1 MDVDPPKPLR
11 LEAGCGD
18 RERLTAELEFV
29 QLLANPQYLQCEHPP
44 TVHPRP
50 YDILKTKL
58 TLNPSPPSDLAQNN
72 YFADPAFVSYL
83 EYLLY
88 WKRPEY
94 AKLLM

>member
-18 RERLTAELEFV
+18 RERITAELEFV

-50 YDILKTKL
+50 YDILIKK
-58 TLNPSPPSDLAQNN
+58 
-72 YFADPAFVSYL
+72 Y
-83 EYLLY
+83 
-88 WKRPEY
+88 
-94 AKLLM
+94 